1 MDKQE
6 YLSNEYLK
14 YLDNMDKE
22 GVMNAITPLI
32 KRLSSYTLEK
42 IIKINNAGIEPY
54 YLANKE
60 ELLEKLFQIE
70 TIEMSGW
77 VSECDYNDYD
87 YERSLDDKDV
97 SFFTHIVLLLVALYD
112 QGKKEE
118 AYRIVQKLYAIDFDC
133 GYHNEYNDYVE
144 YETYSIEDVYNEL
157 ECKDITNR
165 VKDIYKESLV

>member
-22 GVMNAITPLI
+22 GVMDAITPLI

-54 YLANKE
+54 YLANKQ
-60 ELLEKLFQIE
+60 ELLEQLFQIE
-70 TIEMSGW
+70 TVEMSGW

-87 YERSLDDKDV
+87 YESSLDDTNIH
-97 SFFTHIVLLLVALYD
+97 FFTNIVLLLVTLYD
-112 QGKKEE
+112 QGKKKE
-118 AYRIVQKLYAIDFDC
+118 AYRIVQKLYSINFNC

-144 YETYSIEDVYNEL
+144 YEAYSIEDVYNEL